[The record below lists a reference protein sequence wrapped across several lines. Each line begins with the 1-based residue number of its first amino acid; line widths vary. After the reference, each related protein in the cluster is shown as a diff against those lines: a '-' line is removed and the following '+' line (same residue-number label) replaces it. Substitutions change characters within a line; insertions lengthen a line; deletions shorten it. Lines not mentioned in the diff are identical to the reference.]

1 MMNTDK
7 LLVDIVDR
15 YKKVLGDNLVGLYL
29 HGSLAMGCF
38 TPRADIDLIAVIRK
52 PMDMGTKRALIDEIF
67 KIGPLPDKGLEMSI
81 ILEERARDF
90 VHPMPFELH
99 YSPAHKERYESDR
112 GYICGDATDRDLAA
126 HLMVVKRRGVVL
138 YGKSIEEVFGE
149 IPKEAFIDSIVYNIA
164 DAKKD
169 ILKNPVDIAL
179 DLSRTLYYLKEGFV
193 ASKLEGGYWCTAY
206 LPEEHRPVVADAV
219 KAYIGSIKEMPVN
232 IERLSRFAEYM
243 LTAISI
249 EKHSLIGL

>member
-1 MMNTDK
+1 MNTDK

-99 YSPAHKERYESDR
+99 YSRPQGKVRIR
-112 GYICGDATDRDLAA
+112 QGYICGDATDRDLAA
-126 HLMVVKRRGVVL
+126 HLMVVKRRAG
-138 YGKSIEEVFGE
+138 
-149 IPKEAFIDSIVYNIA
+149 
-164 DAKKD
+164 
-169 ILKNPVDIAL
+169 PV
-179 DLSRTLYYLKEGFV
+179 RQV
-193 ASKLEGGYWCTAY
+193 HRGGLRRDPQGG
-206 LPEEHRPVVADAV
+206 LP
-219 KAYIGSIKEMPVN
+219 
-232 IERLSRFAEYM
+232 
-243 LTAISI
+243 
-249 EKHSLIGL
+249 